1 MGFLYITIFALL
13 AGLVTCGLTAQVET
27 NNYITDHK
35 CKVTRTKL
43 RNTVNTTTT
52 SYGVL
57 VTVPTVTT
65 DHLYECEIEGDRGR
79 SFWN

>member
-1 MGFLYITIFALL
+1 MGFYITIFALL
-13 AGLVTCGLTAQVET
+13 AGLVTCGIKAQVET

-43 RNTVNTTTT
+43 RNTVTTTT
-52 SYGVL
+52 SNGRI